1 MTERWTYGMLAV
13 ILPRGS
19 HTSCNGVVL
28 VGPQLSIDGTSHG
41 GEQRPTIHPEDRHDV
56 ASTDD
61 DMGSSDPG
69 SVSATTIGTAPRYP
83 LYCIYV
89 LHHAVA
95 GSMYVE
101 EGRYLVPHTSHVC

>member
-41 GEQRPTIHPEDRHDV
+41 GEQRPTIHPEDRHTLCHPQMMTWGV
-56 ASTDD
+56 VIL
-61 DMGSSDPG
+61 G
-69 SVSATTIGTAPRYP
+69 V
-83 LYCIYV
+83 
-89 LHHAVA
+89 
-95 GSMYVE
+95 
-101 EGRYLVPHTSHVC
+101 